1 VQGICTR
8 RFSGLRS
15 CIILAIFLA
24 EVDMVYNTLNGNPVS
39 PQLPC
44 DEPQVIPPV
53 VAVSYPDDWET
64 TPPST
69 ASTDANALAGDE

>member
-1 VQGICTR
+1 
-8 RFSGLRS
+8 
-15 CIILAIFLA
+15 
-24 EVDMVYNTLNGNPVS
+24 MVYNTLNGNPVS